1 MHFDSHGNLIK
12 YLEILKNSNFSISEN
27 YLSCISYFMEIYNV
41 KNDNK
46 ILTFLAV
53 FIQNYY
59 NRLALKNSSLINNYY
74 INLKK
79 ILYLINNMKKFHID
93 KKNLI
98 FSIDKIIKNER

>member
-1 MHFDSHGNLIK
+1 
-12 YLEILKNSNFSISEN
+12 
-27 YLSCISYFMEIYNV
+27 MEIYKT

-46 ILTFLAV
+46 ILTFLAA

-59 NRLALKNSSLINNYY
+59 NQLALKNSSLISNYY
-74 INLKK
+74 INLNK
-79 ILYLINNMKKFHID
+79 ILYLINNMKKFHLD

>member
-1 MHFDSHGNLIK
+1 MYFIF
-12 YLEILKNSNFSISEN
+12 LEIYSN
-27 YLSCISYFMEIYNV
+27 

-46 ILTFLAV
+46 ILTSLAV

-59 NRLALKNSSLINNYY
+59 NQLALKNSSFINNYY

-79 ILYLINNMKKFHID
+79 ILYLINNMKNFNLD
-93 KKNLI
+93 KKKI

>member
-1 MHFDSHGNLIK
+1 MK
-12 YLEILKNSNFSISEN
+12 
-27 YLSCISYFMEIYNV
+27 IYND
-41 KNDNK
+41 KNDKK
-46 ILTFLAV
+46 ILTFLSV

>member
-1 MHFDSHGNLIK
+1 MELYNDKSDS
-12 YLEILKNSNFSISEN
+12 
-27 YLSCISYFMEIYNV
+27 
-41 KNDNK
+41 K

-59 NRLALKNSSLINNYY
+59 NQLSLKNSSLINRYY

-79 ILYLINNMKKFHID
+79 ILYLINNMKKFHLD